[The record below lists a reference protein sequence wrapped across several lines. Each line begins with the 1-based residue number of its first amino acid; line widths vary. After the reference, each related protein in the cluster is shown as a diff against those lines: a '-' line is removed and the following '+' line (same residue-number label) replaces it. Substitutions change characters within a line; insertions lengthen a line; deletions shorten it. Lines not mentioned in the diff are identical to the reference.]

1 MAAKKNTKRKSP
13 APKQTKTVK
22 QLPEQITLDDA
33 LTDQS
38 LMNDEKK
45 PVDKK
50 TPQKINKNAEL
61 KSQRDAIEVAKQAS
75 PKNKTIETK
84 KEEHKETLKKEDLK
98 KELPKAD
105 SLKNEIVEI
114 PQKHPKQEQALRSQ
128 PPVQRTK
135 SNRKKKKRK
144 SEERILKLSLDKN
157 VPFAYSEAYKS
168 LRTNINF
175 ISATSDVKSIVFTS
189 AIPQESKSNVAVN
202 TAINMASEGKKVILI
217 DCDLRKPVLHK
228 YLHVGRNHQGL
239 TDVLASRVKL
249 DDCIVKF
256 KDVKV
261 HLLPAGTI
269 PPNPSEMLSQERM
282 KKLID
287 FLKEQYDFVI
297 LDAPPVSV
305 VTDAAVLGHYV
316 DGAILVVRSKFA
328 PKETVQLAKKKLENV
343 DIKILGVVLTRYN
356 AKKSTKNSAYTYSY
370 SYGYGYG
377 YGDENG

>member
-1 MAAKKNTKRKSP
+1 MAANNSTKRKSP

-22 QLPEQITLDDA
+22 QSPDQITLEE
-33 LTDQS
+33 TVV
-38 LMNDEKK
+38 ETPK
-45 PVDKK
+45 
-50 TPQKINKNAEL
+50 PQKPKKNTEL
-61 KSQRDAIEVAKQAS
+61 KAQRDAIEKAKAEA
-75 PKNKTIETK
+75 PKKKPTETK
-84 KEEHKETLKKEDLK
+84 EVPKKEPPKKVETLKE
-98 KELPKAD
+98 E
-105 SLKNEIVEI
+105 STEI
-114 PQKHPKQEQALRSQ
+114 PQKQKRPEREQVFRPQ
-128 PPVQRTK
+128 PQVKDTK
-135 SNRKKKKRK
+135 AKRKKKKHK
-144 SEERILKLSLDKN
+144 GDERVLKLSLDKSA
-157 VPFAYSEAYKS
+157 PFAYSEAYKS

-175 ISATSDVKSIVFTS
+175 ISSTSDVKSIVLTS

-202 TAINMASEGKKVILI
+202 MAINMASEGKKVILI

-228 YLHVGRNHQGL
+228 YLRVGRNQQGL
-239 TDVLASRVKL
+239 TDVLASRAKL

-261 HLLPAGTI
+261 HLLPAGTV

-328 PKETVQLAKKKLENV
+328 PKETIKLAVRKLQNV

-377 YGDENG
+377 YGDGND